1 MAVFLFY
8 VAAIFTVA
16 ALIAFAADHMPEQL
30 AEDFARIMGVGDDD
44 EVAIDDDPE
53 RKQADHDW
61 WDRRKALE
69 EGNA

>member
-30 AEDFARIMGVGDDD
+30 AEDFARIMGASLSD
-44 EVAIDDDPE
+44 EPIDDDPE
-53 RKQADHDW
+53 RKQADHEW